1 MRTVSAAAAVL
12 ALFLAVA
19 FPLVL
24 GGVIFALFLFFPL
37 FLLALAGVLDTV
49 EDRTVARRDPRW
61 TQAGGVNASS
71 FGAGGLEK
79 RLGADGR
86 SSINP
91 AKPSATSSR
100 IRV

>member
-19 FPLVL
+19 FPHVL

-49 EDRTVARRDPRW
+49 EDRTVARRDP
-61 TQAGGVNASS
+61 SM
-71 FGAGGLEK
+71 
-79 RLGADGR
+79 D
-86 SSINP
+86 
-91 AKPSATSSR
+91 PSGWR
-100 IRV
+100 ERQ